1 MCTTDQADQSPSDQ
15 AQRNTRNQV
24 TLGMRW
30 LSLVVR
36 GLTRRRTGNSIRDLS
51 DYQMQDIGL
60 DDGHPTVHEAISR
73 SARQEARLRQ
83 AHQDALYLAIGMR
96 GR

>member
-1 MCTTDQADQSPSDQ
+1 MCTTDQAVQSPSDQ
-15 AQRNTRNQV
+15 APRNTRTVV
-24 TLGMRW
+24 TLAKRW

-36 GLTRRRTGNSIRDLS
+36 NLMLRQTDRSIRDLS
-51 DYQMQDIGL
+51 ASQMQDIGL
-60 DDGHPTVHEAISR
+60 DDAQITMQEHFSR
-73 SARQEARLRQ
+73 AARQDARLRQ